1 MKGLKRVLKPAVSEH
16 RKFLEK
22 KRPIHFH
29 LPDLMQ
35 LLIEKLTQQSIGD
48 EIHPDK
54 GDAAKITI
62 TSLTQS

>member
-1 MKGLKRVLKPAVSEH
+1 
-16 RKFLEK
+16 
-22 KRPIHFH
+22 
-29 LPDLMQ
+29 MQ